1 MQYIRLG
8 KSDLRHQ
15 VSMAEISLTWLLT
28 KVTSPVVGATKK
40 DHVDG
45 AVNAVNL
52 QLSPEEIRFLEDTY
66 QPHVLTGLMA
76 QNAPRTKEVKQVW
89 TR

>member
-15 VSMAEISLTWLLT
+15 VSMTEISLAWLLT

-76 QNAPRTKEVKQVW
+76 QNAPRTKDVKQVW

>member
-28 KVTSPVVGATKK
+28 KVTSPVVGTTKK

-76 QNAPRTKEVKQVW
+76 QNAPRTKDVKQVW

>member
-15 VSMAEISLTWLLT
+15 VSMAEISLAWLLT

-66 QPHVLTGLMA
+66 QPHVLTGLMV
-76 QNAPRTKEVKQVW
+76 QNAPRTKDVKQVW

>member
-45 AVNAVNL
+45 AVN
-52 QLSPEEIRFLEDTY
+52 
-66 QPHVLTGLMA
+66 TGTF
-76 QNAPRTKEVKQVW
+76 N
-89 TR
+89 